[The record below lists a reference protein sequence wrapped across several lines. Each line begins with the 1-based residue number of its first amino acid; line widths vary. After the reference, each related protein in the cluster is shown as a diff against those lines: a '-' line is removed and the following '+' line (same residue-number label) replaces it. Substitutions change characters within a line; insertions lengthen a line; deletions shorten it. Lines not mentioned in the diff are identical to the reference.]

1 MAFLD
6 ISEVL
11 LDPDFTDN
19 FVVTRR
25 LEVVGTNGRSNVTQF
40 TKPTFGVVTAAG
52 RNELERVPDADTY
65 KRIIV
70 IVTKFPLQ
78 GEVTLGNGITYKPD
92 LVVWRGNNYL
102 VKECDLYP
110 QFGAGFVQA
119 ICTSEDII
127 DTSVF
132 PYGGML
138 FNQKSNSSYL
148 GAV

>member
-6 ISEVL
+6 TTDVL
-11 LDPDFTDN
+11 LDPDFTDT
-19 FVVTRR
+19 FTVIRR
-25 LEVVGTNGRSNVTQF
+25 QEVVGTNGRSNVTQF
-40 TKPTFGVVTAAG
+40 TKSSFGVVTSAG

-70 IVTKFPLQ
+70 IITKFPLQ

-92 LVVWRGNNYL
+92 LVVWRGDNYL

-127 DTSVF
+127 DTVVF
-132 PYGGML
+132 PHGGML
-138 FNQKSNSSYL
+138 FNQKSNSSYV
-148 GAV
+148 GVI